1 MISGRCIFRLC
12 GAISALSGTV
22 TMMMHSAVS
31 SQSIRFGLLCLFS
44 WAAFWLLSVTKKVFA
59 PAHNRRH
66 HRKTENSK
74 RGMKIRDGVP
84 SPLIHT
90 NVPNVQEAV
99 AIPTHKQRIKRQ
111 MLLDERNTR

>member
-1 MISGRCIFRLC
+1 
-12 GAISALSGTV
+12 
-22 TMMMHSAVS
+22 
-31 SQSIRFGLLCLFS
+31 
-44 WAAFWLLSVTKKVFA
+44 
-59 PAHNRRH
+59 
-66 HRKTENSK
+66 
-74 RGMKIRDGVP
+74 MKIRDGVP